1 MSLAR
6 RCRRH
11 IYTLFPTIELGFQL
25 FPSRL
30 WSDAHALQ
38 KSLTDIVQIS
48 ILIQIKKIIFKG
60 KQKKHIKRKK
70 KKTELSSQIPFFSP
84 SALPNG
90 FSPLSSRREVKS
102 KTKTNRVHGC
112 VACSTQIGEF
122 QDLPLRLVVTP
133 SPPCPILD
141 SRVYRV
147 LDRFPQVQPFN
158 SWSSTPERV
167 NSVISG
173 PHFLLTVLLKFI
185 SMSYSLYRLDLSS

>member
-11 IYTLFPTIELGFQL
+11 IYTLLPTIELGFQL

-30 WSDAHALQ
+30 SSDAHALQ

-60 KQKKHIKRKK
+60 KKPNKIKEKE
-70 KKTELSSQIPFFSP
+70 TELSGQIPFSSP
-84 SALPNG
+84 SAFPNG

-133 SPPCPILD
+133 SPPCPILA

-185 SMSYSLYRLDLSS
+185 SMSYSLYRLEMHS